1 MAYTEAMKCLIVDT
15 SKNKNA
21 LREDR
26 IHGGLLLLNELL
38 RVSDVKFEVRFKL
51 GCFLERVNII
61 YSIYLE
67 YLSRFNSSI

>member
-1 MAYTEAMKCLIVDT
+1 MAYEETIKCLVTDT

-21 LREDR
+21 QRDDR

-38 RVSDVKFEVRFKL
+38 RVSDVKFEV
-51 GCFLERVNII
+51 NISVRLFVLFEI
-61 YSIYLE
+61 SLE